1 MRFGGA
7 LVLLFP
13 LLSPARAETQT
24 SEASSSDVLTPRV
37 GHELFGTF
45 QNAFKL
51 TRTGD
56 SWTYTSLYD
65 FTGGSDGNTPY
76 GNVALDASGN
86 LYGTATSGG
95 SETGHS
101 ALSHTVAASS
111 GRSGHTPLRS

>member
-45 QNAFKL
+45 QNAHDKQ
-51 TRTGD
+51 
-56 SWTYTSLYD
+56 
-65 FTGGSDGNTPY
+65 
-76 GNVALDASGN
+76 VVLDARSTVI
-86 LYGTATSGG
+86 LSWSQIKQTAG
-95 SETGHS
+95 ST
-101 ALSHTVAASS
+101 
-111 GRSGHTPLRS
+111 